1 MNRRF
6 IGILK
11 CITIMGLDGWFCY
24 HLSNDWQIT
33 TVVLGCAA
41 LYAFFLGEMFATLK
55 EGAIRLDKLDHVSKS
70 KLSIGVELMLK
81 QYEQK
86 YGKRKNLKVYLIP
99 DDSQFNAYAFGIKK
113 IGITSDA
120 LTSMD
125 SYSAAAV
132 LSHELGHIEG
142 LDVCV
147 KRLLFANMLGLL
159 AILGMAGTMWVVIAL
174 FICMGIVWLL
184 DSWFGLYIGIGIFKG
199 FTKIG
204 KGILSIGLVTA
215 QSVIA
220 LLDRRNEFAADEFA
234 CTLGFGTQLA
244 MVLDRYVG
252 ETAPANSLSDIMYAT
267 HPKTR
272 KRIARIEK
280 KLESEVTTLQNIRF

>member
-1 MNRRF
+1 MNRRL

-11 CITIMGLDGWFCY
+11 CITIMGFDGWLCY
-24 HLSNDWQIT
+24 YLSNNWQIT
-33 TVVLGCAA
+33 AIILGCIA
-41 LYAFFLGEMFATLK
+41 LYAFFLGEMLVIMK
-55 EGAIRLDKLDHVSKS
+55 ESGIRLDKLDCLSKS
-70 KLSIGVELMLK
+70 KLSGGAELMLK

-86 YGKRKNLKVYLIP
+86 YGKRKNLKIYLIP

-113 IGITSDA
+113 IGITLDA

-125 SYSAAAV
+125 SYSTAAV

-159 AILGMAGTMWVVIAL
+159 ALLGIGGMIWVVIAL
-174 FICMGIVWLL
+174 FICMGIAWLL
-184 DSWFGLYIGIGIFKG
+184 DSCFGFYIGIGIFKG
-199 FTKIG
+199 LTKIG
-204 KGILSIGLVTA
+204 KGILSIGLITA
-215 QSVIA
+215 QAIIA
-220 LLDRRNEFAADEFA
+220 FLERRNEFAADEFA

-280 KLESEVTTLQNIRF
+280 KLESEVTALQNIRL